1 MILKHHMVCSPQ
13 TKQNSALF
21 HNCWFLVKR
30 PHEGRFL
37 LYIPPST
44 PDNCINLAY
53 SFLAMIKPETIQRII
68 DTARIEEVIG
78 DFVSLKK
85 RGSNYLGLC
94 PFHNEKTPSFSVSP
108 AKGIYKCFGCGKAG
122 NSVNFIIEHEHYSY
136 PEALKY
142 IAKKYNIEVEEEEVT
157 PEMQQEI
164 DEREGMFAVNGFISK
179 YFQQNLTE
187 TEEGKSVALSYLKER
202 DYRESTIQKFELG
215 YAIDQW
221 HNYTDYAIDNGF
233 KKDVLTKVGLS
244 IDKDSRLIDRFRG
257 RVIFPIHNLTGK
269 VIGFGGRILSS
280 EKSTAKYINSPE
292 SDIYNKSRVLY
303 GIYFAR
309 TEIVKQNNC
318 YLVEG
323 YTDVISM
330 HQVGIE
336 NVVASSGTSL
346 TEEQIRLIKRFTP
359 NITILFDGDTAGI
372 KASFRGIDLILE
384 QGMNVKIVLFP
395 DGEDPDS
402 FVRKHRSS
410 EIEEFITKQAKD
422 FIVFKTNLLLDETV
436 GDPTKRADLIKEI
449 VQTISHI
456 PDGINRS
463 VYIKECSTIMDVA
476 EQALMNELNKRLR
489 QRFKKQTESQ
499 DVQIADVE
507 TKQSL
512 DEQMKVDPLDISENE
527 KQLIRLLL
535 LYSDEIIT
543 VYDDEQDQEIQ
554 IRVDDFIL
562 NELQIEQISF
572 SKETYNV
579 IVKEFGE
586 AREKDTDLTETHF
599 TSHSKNKIASETI
612 NLLASP
618 HQLSDNWKKNRIFV
632 KQEED
637 QLSFLVLTT
646 WLSLK
651 AKYADKH
658 LKEILDSMRT
668 ADPEE
673 IDVLIHQYN
682 TLKKIST
689 DIHSE
694 LTRVISY

>member
-1 MILKHHMVCSPQ
+1 M
-13 TKQNSALF
+13 
-21 HNCWFLVKR
+21 VKR

-37 LYIPPST
+37 LHHPERV
-44 PDNCINLAY
+44 PDICINLAY
-53 SFLAMIKPETIQRII
+53 SFHLMIKPETIQRII

-85 RGSNYLGLC
+85 RGSNYVGLC

-122 NSVNFIIEHEHYSY
+122 NSVNFVIEHEHYSY

-157 PEMQQEI
+157 PEMQLEI
-164 DEREGMFAVNGFISK
+164 DERESMFAVNGFMST
-179 YFQQNLTE
+179 YFQHNLTE

-202 DYRESTIQKFELG
+202 DYRDSTIQKFELG

-221 HNYTDYAIDNGF
+221 HNYTDHAIDNGY
-233 KKDVLTKVGLS
+233 KKEVLTKVGLS

-330 HQVGIE
+330 HQAGIE

-422 FIVFKTNLLLDETV
+422 FIAFKTNLLLDETV

-449 VQTISHI
+449 IQTISHI

-463 VYIKECSTIMDVA
+463 VYIKECSTIMDVP
-476 EQALMNELNKRLR
+476 EQTLMNELNKRLR
-489 QRFKKQTESQ
+489 QHFKKQPEN
-499 DVQIADVE
+499 ADIEITDIE
-507 TKQSL
+507 TRQSL
-512 DEQMKVDPLDISENE
+512 DEQIKIDPLDISENE

-535 LYSDEIIT
+535 LYADEMIT
-543 VYDDEQDQEIQ
+543 VFDDEEDKEIQ
-554 IRVDDFIL
+554 MRVDDFIL
-562 NELQIEQISF
+562 KELHDEQISF
-572 SKETYNV
+572 TKEIFNE
-579 IVKEFGE
+579 IIKEFGE
-586 AREKDTDLTETHF
+586 AREKDNELAETHF
-599 TSHSKNKIASETI
+599 TNHPKAKIAAETI
-612 NLLASP
+612 NLLTSP
-618 HQLSDNWKKNRIFV
+618 HQLSENWKKNKIFV

-658 LKEILDSMRT
+658 LKEILELMKTSP
-668 ADPEE
+668 AEE
-673 IDVLIHQYN
+673 IDMLINQYN
-682 TLKKIST
+682 TFKKISIQ
-689 DIHSE
+689 IHSE

>member
-1 MILKHHMVCSPQ
+1 
-13 TKQNSALF
+13 
-21 HNCWFLVKR
+21 
-30 PHEGRFL
+30 
-37 LYIPPST
+37 
-44 PDNCINLAY
+44 
-53 SFLAMIKPETIQRII
+53 MIKPETIQRII

-85 RGSNYLGLC
+85 RGSNYVGLC

-136 PEALKY
+136 PEALRY

-164 DEREGMFAVNGFISK
+164 DERESMFVVNGFVSK
-179 YFQQNLTE
+179 YFQKNLKE

-202 DYRESTIQKFELG
+202 DYRESTIEKFELG

-221 HNYTDYAIDNGF
+221 HNYTDYALENGF
-233 KKDVLTKVGLS
+233 KKEILTKVGLS

-292 SDIYNKSRVLY
+292 SDIYNKSSVLY

-309 TEIVKQNNC
+309 IEIVKQNNC

-330 HQVGIE
+330 HQAGIE

-410 EIEEFITKQAKD
+410 EIEAFITKQAKD

-436 GDPTKRADLIKEI
+436 GDPAKRADLIKEI

-463 VYIKECSTIMDVA
+463 VYIKECSNIMDVA

-489 QRFKKQTESQ
+489 QRFKKQAENQ
-499 DVQIADVE
+499 DVQVADVE
-507 TKQSL
+507 TKQLL

-543 VYDDEQDQEIQ
+543 VYDEEQNQEIQ

-562 NELQIEQISF
+562 TELQNEQISF
-572 SKETYNV
+572 LKDTYNE
-579 IVKEFGE
+579 IVNEFGE
-586 AREKDTDLTETHF
+586 AREKDTGLTESYF
-599 TSHSKNKIASETI
+599 TNHSKNKIASETI
-612 NLLASP
+612 NLLTSP

-658 LKEILDSMRT
+658 LKEILDSMKT
-668 ADPEE
+668 ADPDE
-673 IDVLIHQYN
+673 IDMLIHQYN
-682 TLKKIST
+682 TLKNIST
-689 DIHSE
+689 KIHSE

>member
-1 MILKHHMVCSPQ
+1 
-13 TKQNSALF
+13 
-21 HNCWFLVKR
+21 
-30 PHEGRFL
+30 
-37 LYIPPST
+37 
-44 PDNCINLAY
+44 
-53 SFLAMIKPETIQRII
+53 MIKPETIQRII

-78 DFVSLKK
+78 DFVNLKK
-85 RGSNYLGLC
+85 RGSNFTGLC

-108 AKGIYKCFGCGKAG
+108 VKGIYKCFGCGKAG
-122 NSVNFIIEHEHYSY
+122 NVVNFVIEHEHYSY

-157 PEMQQEI
+157 PELQEEI
-164 DEREGMFAVNGFISK
+164 DERESMFALNGFISK
-179 YFQQNLTE
+179 YFQQNLTQK
-187 TEEGKSVALSYLKER
+187 EEGKSIALPYLKER
-202 DYRESTIQKFELG
+202 DYRDPIIQKFELG

-221 HNYTDYAIDNGF
+221 NDYTDHAVDSGY
-233 KKDVLTKVGLS
+233 KKEVLTKVGLS
-244 IDKDSRLIDRFRG
+244 IDKENRLIDRFRG
-257 RVIFPIHNLTGK
+257 RIIFPIHNLTGK
-269 VIGFGGRILSS
+269 VLGFGGRILSS

-309 TEIVKQNNC
+309 AEIVKKNNC

-330 HQVGIE
+330 HQAGIE

-402 FVRKHRSS
+402 FVKKHRSY
-410 EIEEFITKQAKD
+410 EIEEFITTQAKD
-422 FIVFKTNLLLDETV
+422 FIAFKTNLLLDETV
-436 GDPTKRADLIKEI
+436 GDPAKKADLIKEI
-449 VQTISHI
+449 ILTISHI

-463 VYIKECSTIMDVA
+463 VYIKECSNIMDVP
-476 EQALMNELNKRLR
+476 EQTLMNELNKRLR
-489 QRFKKQTESQ
+489 LRFKKQTDNQALS
-499 DVQIADVE
+499 VE
-507 TKQSL
+507 EIDSRQTI

-535 LYSDEIIT
+535 LYANNTIT
-543 VYDDEQDQEIQ
+543 VFGNEEDKEID

-562 NELQIEQISF
+562 KELYNEQISF
-572 SKETYNV
+572 ANETYNE
-579 IVKEFGE
+579 IVKEFNE
-586 AREKDTDLTETHF
+586 AREKGIELTDIHF
-599 TSHSKNKIASETI
+599 INHPKRKVTSESI
-612 NLLASP
+612 NLLSTR
-618 HQLSDNWKKNRIFV
+618 HQLSENWKKNRIYV
-632 KQEED
+632 KKEED

-658 LKEILDSMRT
+658 LKEILDMMKT
-668 ADPEE
+668 AGPDE
-673 IDVLIHQYN
+673 IDLLINQFN
-682 TLKKIST
+682 TLKRIST
-689 DIHSE
+689 QIHSE